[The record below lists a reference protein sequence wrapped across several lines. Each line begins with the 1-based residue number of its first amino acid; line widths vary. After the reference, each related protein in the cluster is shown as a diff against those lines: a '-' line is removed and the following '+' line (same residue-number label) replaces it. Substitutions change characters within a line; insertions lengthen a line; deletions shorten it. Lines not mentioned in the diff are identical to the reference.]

1 MAVAKIDGVADGA
14 GARVAAVAARHER
27 TLLRVARQ
35 ASLCHDDA
43 LDAYQRALEIFV
55 RRVDTVD
62 PATELS
68 WLKVVVR
75 HEALAIRRARSESVA
90 GEELDLDSFVPG
102 TERSVE
108 DKLAA
113 EERVR
118 RSAEALRALK
128 PDEAKALLLKAHGL
142 SYEEIGARC
151 GWSYTKVNRAITE
164 GRRRFLSAFEG
175 IESGAEC
182 ERFAPIVEALGN
194 RSASA
199 AQVLQIRPHLRH
211 CTACRAAVRELHL
224 SRLRRASLFWPVFV
238 IAEPLGRLPTLKHDA
253 AALFHRAQA
262 SDLATGAGV
271 AGSGGGGRIA
281 TVGAVLGLCLG
292 GASVGT
298 VCVVTDRVPDPR
310 PRPTRAPSGP
320 SRAAEAQGRKALR
333 PSRPS
338 PVLPVATATARPRS
352 RPSTTEPKPA
362 PRQARR
368 RQSRRKRS
376 RPPPARASA
385 SQRRPR
391 QREFGFEQQTPA
403 PEPAATTTTQSVEVQ
418 QPPPQPTQSE
428 PTAVRRHAN
437 RFLVS
442 EVQPSRAGVLPRD
455 VPLLKAFVARLFYCL
470 LASTALEAIAAV
482 REPRVLSA
490 RCARRASP
498 EQLRTK
504 RRRRR
509 VRGRELA
516 TPTS

>member
-1 MAVAKIDGVADGA
+1 M
-14 GARVAAVAARHER
+14 RLWRSAAR
-27 TLLRVARQ
+27 
-35 ASLCHDDA
+35 
-43 LDAYQRALEIFV
+43 
-55 RRVDTVD
+55 
-62 PATELS
+62 
-68 WLKVVVR
+68 
-75 HEALAIRRARSESVA
+75 RSESVA

-151 GWSYTKVNRAITE
+151 GWSYTKVNRSITE
-164 GRRRFLSAFEG
+164 GRRRFLSAFAE

-298 VCVVTDRVPDPR
+298 VCVVTDRVPILGPDPPARQAARAEQPKPKIAKRSRRADADPCFQWRRPRRARDRGRARPNPSPR
-310 PRPTRAPSGP
+310 PRKPGEAK
-320 SRAAEAQGRKALR
+320 AAESEA
-333 PSRPS
+333 
-338 PVLPVATATARPRS
+338 V
-352 RPSTTEPKPA
+352 A
-362 PRQARR
+362 PR
-368 RQSRRKRS
+368 
-376 RPPPARASA
+376 ARASA
-385 SQRRPR
+385 SQRTPR
-391 QREFGFEQQTPA
+391 QREFGFEQQAPA
-403 PEPAATTTTQSVEVQ
+403 PEPAATATSRN
-418 QPPPQPTQSE
+418 PPRCNSHHLN
-428 PTAVRRHAN
+428 RRKATHRRPAA
-437 RFLVS
+437 RKPVPRLRS
-442 EVQPSRAGVLPRD
+442 SAQPSR
-455 VPLLKAFVARLFYCL
+455 
-470 LASTALEAIAAV
+470 S
-482 REPRVLSA
+482 SA
-490 RCARRASP
+490 P
-498 EQLRTK
+498 
-504 RRRRR
+504 
-509 VRGRELA
+509 
-516 TPTS
+516 